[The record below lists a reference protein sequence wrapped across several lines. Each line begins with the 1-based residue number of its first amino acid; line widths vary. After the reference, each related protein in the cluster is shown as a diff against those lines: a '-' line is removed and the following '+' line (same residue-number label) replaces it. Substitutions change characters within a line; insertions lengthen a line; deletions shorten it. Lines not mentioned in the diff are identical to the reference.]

1 MGVTNDVDEELYRK
15 YSPELIRFA
24 AAMVGPT
31 DADDVVSAA
40 FLRALSSRYWP
51 TVTEHRAYLYRAV
64 LNEARQG
71 GRTSRRRLA
80 RELAVA
86 RPDHVEAD
94 ALRVD
99 MADALAA
106 LSVQQRAVMFLTY
119 WFEMSTAETAA
130 TLDMSQRSTERL
142 LSSARFRLRRSLQ

>member
-1 MGVTNDVDEELYRK
+1 MGVMEDLDEELYLK
-15 YSPELIRFA
+15 YSPELLHFA
-24 AAMVGPT
+24 AALVGPS
-31 DADDVVSAA
+31 DADDVVSSA
-40 FLRALSSRYWP
+40 FLRALSSRHWP
-51 TVTEHRAYLYRAV
+51 TVVEHRAYLYRAV
-64 LNEARQG
+64 LNEARQS

-86 RPDHVEAD
+86 RTEHSEPD
-94 ALRVD
+94 ALRVE

-106 LSVQQRAVMFLTY
+106 LSVQQRAVVFLTY
-119 WFEMSTAETAA
+119 WFEMSAAETAA